1 MDKAKSDITLRHKID
16 RIIILNF
23 TVTVILTITSVL
35 LVFYRPDQNRLA
47 ALASV
52 CLDTISMVVVLILA
66 NSLVFQNGEY
76 NKTTRLFLCMM
87 LGTLFALLFDF
98 LTWSFDGTL
107 SFSDHTFVFII
118 TSLGMGAVLGATF
131 IAYLNNYLWEMHD
144 IKLPRFLYIGLLASN
159 LIAYVITITL
169 GFTRNA
175 FEIVDGHYKTG
186 PFYDYVTAIPVLT
199 LLIMTAFCIKS
210 VKVIGRNDLTAVVG
224 YILLMI
230 IGALVEAVYSIG
242 TTYVAVSVAGVF
254 IFVMLQSKF
263 INRVRQQKDMLTE
276 QIKRQYGILESM
288 AGIYSF
294 VNYVDIKEQYAKRF
308 DKPDSLSEAINIKE
322 DPHTILSY
330 KVRDGIDKDQREKY
344 WTFTDLSTLSKR
356 MTGEKIISA
365 DFHHETEGW
374 FRAHYIRIG
383 DLVSQP
389 AQTVIYAV
397 RNIDEEKKNVEMWIE
412 KSNTD
417 ELTGFLNRHA
427 YEDDI
432 VELEEG
438 KIKDNLVY
446 VSIDVNSLKVVN
458 DMLGHDAGDE
468 LIVGACECM
477 RQCFGAYGK
486 LYRTGGDEFAALIY
500 ADEKQLSDIIKDID
514 EVTENWRGK
523 LNETVA
529 ISCGYVS
536 RKENPSLS
544 IHEMAVLADKR
555 MYEDKTRYYQ
565 KQGIDRRGQRDAHVA
580 LCDLYTK
587 ILKINLTD
595 NSYQIVNVDSEEKKE
610 EKGFSDILSDWLNEF
625 AASGRVHPEDLQ
637 DFIDKVN
644 IENLSR
650 YFKNNKKVFRAFYR
664 RQSVNGYRKVMLE
677 IIPANDYTDNSQT
690 LFLYVKEID
699 E

>member
-1 MDKAKSDITLRHKID
+1 MDVNKDLSPRRKID
-16 RIIILNF
+16 RLVILAF
-23 TVTVILTITSVL
+23 TVAVITTVSWVL
-35 LVFYRPDQNRLA
+35 LMLYRPDQNRLA

-52 CLDTISMVVVLILA
+52 CLDTISMVVTLILV
-66 NSLVFQNGEY
+66 NSHVFQKGEY
-76 NKTTRLFLCMM
+76 TKTTRLYLCLM

-98 LTWSFDGTL
+98 LVWSFDGSL
-107 SFSDHTFVFII
+107 SFDDFTFVFII

-144 IKLPRFLYIGLLASN
+144 IKLPRVLYTALLTSN
-159 LIAYVITITL
+159 LVAYVLTITL

-175 FEIVDGHYKTG
+175 FIIVDGHYQTG
-186 PFYDYVTAIPVLT
+186 PSYDYITVIPVLT
-199 LLIMTAFCIKS
+199 LLIVTGFCIKN
-210 VKVIGRNDLTAVVG
+210 VKTIGINDVVAVVG

-230 IGALVEAVYSIG
+230 IGALVEATYSIG
-242 TTYVAVSVAGVF
+242 TTYVAVAVAGVF

-263 INRVRQQKDMLTE
+263 INRVRQQKEILTE
-276 QIKRQYGILESM
+276 QITKQYGILESM
-288 AGIYSF
+288 AGIYSY
-294 VNYVDIKEQYAKRF
+294 VNYLDLKEESAKRF
-308 DKPDSLSEAINIKE
+308 DEPSSIIEAFDLKNN
-322 DPHTILSY
+322 PHTSLNY
-330 KVRDGIDKDQREKY
+330 KIREGIDKDQREKY

-356 MTGEKIISA
+356 MTGEKLISA
-365 DFHHETEGW
+365 DFHHEDEGW
-374 FRAHYIRIG
+374 FRAHFIRIG

-389 AQTVIYAV
+389 VQTVIYAV

-432 VELEEG
+432 AVLSES

-458 DMLGHDAGDE
+458 DMLGHEAGDE

-500 ADEKQLSDIIKDID
+500 ADEKQLSEIMKDID

-595 NSYQIVNVDSEEKKE
+595 NSYQIVNEDSEEKTE

-650 YFKNNKKVFRAFYR
+650 YFKNNKKVFRTFYR

-677 IIPANDYTDNSQT
+677 IIPANDYSDNSQS